1 MVGIFFTEK
10 ILYYII
16 YKTLYDIM
24 YYIFSL
30 KFTIFYFIIIIL
42 LKHVRFLKRQKERG
56 FRLGEEVN

>member
-1 MVGIFFTEK
+1 
-10 ILYYII
+10 
-16 YKTLYDIM
+16 M

-42 LKHVRFLKRQKERG
+42 LKHVCFLKRQKERE

>member
-30 KFTIFYFIIIIL
+30 KIYYIL
-42 LKHVRFLKRQKERG
+42 LYYYYPFEA
-56 FRLGEEVN
+56 